1 MIPVRG
7 FVRERLNLQLTKDNT
22 MNISRF
28 ETAVRNHSLL
38 GIKFVLSGLALF
50 ASNAMAGEVNNLKVE
65 TVNARSGCIAS
76 ATVKGMD
83 NKIYVSG
90 RVRLN
95 QPFQPSAG
103 THVDVYLLDKNGQT
117 LERKKDRII
126 VTSQKRDRTQGGQ
139 FSYAVSFDNSMA
151 AKAVT
156 ARVVYCSSTHDD
168 QS

>member
-1 MIPVRG
+1 M
-7 FVRERLNLQLTKDNT
+7 NT
-22 MNISRF
+22 SRF
-28 ETAVRNHSLL
+28 ETAVRNHSPL
-38 GIKFVLSGLALF
+38 GIKLVLSSLALF
-50 ASNAMAGEVNNLKVE
+50 ASNAIAGEVNNLKVE

-76 ATVKGMD
+76 ATVKEMD
-83 NKIYVSG
+83 NKVYVSG

-103 THVDVYLLDKNGQT
+103 THVDVYLVDAKGQT

-139 FSYAVSFDNSMA
+139 FPYAVSFDNSVA

-156 ARVVYCSSTHDD
+156 ARVVYCSDVHND

>member
-1 MIPVRG
+1 
-7 FVRERLNLQLTKDNT
+7 
-22 MNISRF
+22 MNISHFENVIRNYSLSGIQMVLGSLGLILTSSAIAG
-28 ETAVRNHSLL
+28 ETA
-38 GIKFVLSGLALF
+38 
-50 ASNAMAGEVNNLKVE
+50 NLKVE
-65 TVNARSGCIAS
+65 TINARSGCIAS

-83 NKIYVSG
+83 NRVYVSG

-103 THVDVYLLDKNGQT
+103 THVDVYLVDAKGQT

-126 VTSQKRDRTQGGQ
+126 VTSQKRDRMQGGQ
-139 FSYAVSFDNSMA
+139 FPYAVSFDNSMA
-151 AKAVT
+151 AKAAT

>member
-1 MIPVRG
+1 MI
-7 FVRERLNLQLTKDNT
+7 L
-22 MNISRF
+22 SRF
-28 ETAVRNHSLL
+28 ENTVRKHTLSKIIFCGLL
-38 GIKFVLSGLALF
+38 LTLTSSG
-50 ASNAMAGEVNNLKVE
+50 MAAEVKDLKVE
-65 TVNARSGCIAS
+65 KVNARSGCIAS

-83 NKIYVSG
+83 NKVYVSG

-103 THVDVYLLDKNGQT
+103 THVDVYLVDAKGRT

-126 VTSQKRDRTQGGQ
+126 VTSQKHDRTQGGQ
-139 FSYAVSFDNSMA
+139 FPYAVSFDNSIA

-156 ARVVYCSSTHDD
+156 ARVVYCSDVHRD